1 MTKGKVAKKCV
12 ASQNFKSE
20 LLMPVLVIFGP
31 TVNFSQ
37 AGKWYVKCVTLF
49 CGPDT
54 RFPGWFVGQFQND
67 YRGWLWTQP
76 WFWASLTVLFKSF
89 LYNCTPLQQDADVM
103 QNALLS
109 PKGEILKAPKLKNW
123 SLIRNGNKNID
134 FLTVTTFQFA
144 SQEDLMNDNI
154 LDNIHAYQRLSNLI
168 LKHTRT

>member
-1 MTKGKVAKKCV
+1 MTAKKYV
-12 ASQNFKSE
+12 AGQNIKSE
-20 LLMPVLVIFGP
+20 LFMPVLVIFGP

-54 RFPGWFVGQFQND
+54 RFPGWFVGQCQTD
-67 YRGWLWTQP
+67 YRGWLKTQP

-89 LYNCTPLQQDADVM
+89 LYNCTPLHQDTNVM

-123 SLIRNGNKNID
+123 SLIRNGIKNID

-144 SQEDLMNDNI
+144 SQEDLIIDNI
-154 LDNIHAYQRLSNLI
+154 LTILIPIHAYQRLSNLI

>member
-123 SLIRNGNKNID
+123 SLIRNGNKI
-134 FLTVTTFQFA
+134 LTFWRWQLFNLQARKILWLIIFWQF
-144 SQEDLMNDNI
+144 
-154 LDNIHAYQRLSNLI
+154 
-168 LKHTRT
+168 